1 MVSKKRILI
10 IDDDTTI
17 LSALSTILKEQG
29 HEVDTCET
37 GGAGLERL
45 KERHYNLILLDY
57 NLPDMDGLRV
67 AQKISEVENDGAT
80 VVFISAHGT
89 SDVILGAVRLG
100 AFDFIEKPFHGEQ
113 IFSAIDRWCNTN
125 KKAVEKT
132 MAKVKKALP
141 ADNDVLEKVRK
152 ALTAD
157 LHLVP

>member
-29 HEVDTCET
+29 HEVDACET

-45 KERHYNLILLDY
+45 KDRHYNLTLLDY

-67 AQKISEVENDGAT
+67 AQKISEMENNEAT
-80 VVFISAHGT
+80 VVFISAYGT

-113 IFSAIDRWCNTN
+113 IFSAIERWCNTN
-125 KKAVEKT
+125 KRAVEKT
-132 MAKVKKALP
+132 LKKVKKALP

-157 LHLVP
+157 LNPVP